1 MSCSS
6 TNANGLDS
14 CNNNTPES
22 AVSIDCHIDRNDT
35 FFEKKLWLWLFRHRM
50 AHRAPVIHGRTHALL
65 PDGVAE
71 DLLRRA
77 AQGKLR
83 ESEPR
88 GREYDSVS
96 RPTSTKGLIH
106 LAS

>member
-1 MSCSS
+1 MI
-6 TNANGLDS
+6 
-14 CNNNTPES
+14 E
-22 AVSIDCHIDRNDT
+22 
-35 FFEKKLWLWLFRHRM
+35 FFEKKLWLWLFRM